1 MSLIEKEVFVCFD
14 CETTG
19 LEPNNDRVI
28 EIAVSKFTFTE
39 ILETYET
46 LIDPERPIPQNTIE
60 IHHISNEM
68 VQGKPKAAEI
78 LPKVLK
84 LIGNHIIVGH
94 GIQLD
99 VSFIKEECKRS
110 CIPCNLE
117 KNQFLDTLR
126 MARLYGES
134 PVNSLQRLRQH
145 FNIAEEGAHRAMSD
159 VIVNIEVF
167 KYLAEGF
174 KTTQDLLKRLEKPI
188 SLRAMPLGKYKGR
201 PFSEIPIEYLQWAAH
216 KDFDQDLL
224 FSIRNELKLR
234 KKGERFNQASNP
246 FSQL

>member
-46 LIDPERPIPQNTIE
+46 LIDPERPIPQNTID
-60 IHHISNEM
+60 IHHITNEM
-68 VQGKPKAAEI
+68 VQGKPKASEV
-78 LPKVLK
+78 LPTVLK

-99 VSFIKEECKRS
+99 VSFISEECKRS
-110 CIPCNLE
+110 RIPCTLE

-159 VIVNIEVF
+159 VIVNI
-167 KYLAEGF
+167 
-174 KTTQDLLKRLEKPI
+174 
-188 SLRAMPLGKYKGR
+188 
-201 PFSEIPIEYLQWAAH
+201 
-216 KDFDQDLL
+216 
-224 FSIRNELKLR
+224 
-234 KKGERFNQASNP
+234 
-246 FSQL
+246 

>member
-46 LIDPERPIPQNTIE
+46 LIDPERPIPQNTID
-60 IHHISNEM
+60 IHHITNEM
-68 VQGKPKAAEI
+68 VQGKPKAAEV

-99 VSFIKEECKRS
+99 VNFINEECKRS
-110 CIPCNLE
+110 RIPCNLE

-188 SLRAMPLGKYKGR
+188 SLKAMPLGKYKGR
-201 PFSEIPIEYLQWAAH
+201 PFSDIPLEYLQWAAH

>member
-1 MSLIEKEVFVCFD
+1 MTLIENEIFVCFD

-19 LEPNNDRVI
+19 LEPHNDRII
-28 EIAVSKFTFTE
+28 EIAVAKFNYKGIIESF
-39 ILETYET
+39 ET
-46 LIDPERPIPQNTIE
+46 LIDPERIIPPNTIE
-60 IHHISNEM
+60 IHHITNDM
-68 VQGKPKAAEI
+68 VAGKPKAAEVIPQI
-78 LPKVLK
+78 LKM
-84 LIGNHIIVGH
+84 IDNHILVGH

-99 VSFIKEECKRS
+99 VGFVQEECKRS
-110 CIPCNLE
+110 CIPCNLA
-117 KNQFLDTLR
+117 KNPFLDTLR
-126 MARLYGES
+126 MARLYGET

-174 KTTQDLLKRLEKPI
+174 TTTKELLQRMERPI
-188 SLRAMPLGKYKGR
+188 ALKVMPLGKYKGR
-201 PFSEIPIEYLQWAAH
+201 SFSDIPLEYLQWAAH

-224 FSIRNELKLR
+224 FSIRGELKQR
-234 KKGERFNQASNP
+234 KKGLRFNQASNP